1 MDIKEKLR
9 LAARQ
14 AENEQLSLIPP
25 DSEIEWVPSEEFIA
39 KIDEIAEPKPK
50 RRLFTIRRAVT
61 AAAVIALIST
71 MFIPVFMSPDT
82 SDGTNGDGGNLFYG
96 SDAASDDKAL
106 GEQLKGDIPTTES
119 KDDSGTPESE
129 DNFGTL
135 ESEDNFGTPES
146 KDDSGTPESE
156 AESRPPSTPNPDD
169 YDGVS
174 DAEDIP
180 VEVVFEPDYLPEG
193 YVQTDLTISQRF
205 TVMTYSNG
213 NSVIRLYC
221 IDGTSDFSAYEEVK
235 ININQ
240 IDYYNNAPTDSFNYN
255 PDGIENN
262 QQNVSWNGSN
272 VTFVLTGNENISQEE
287 LIKIAASVNIE
298 PKE

>member
-9 LAARQ
+9 LAAQQ

-39 KIDEIAEPKPK
+39 KIDEIAELKPK

-61 AAAVIALIST
+61 VAAAVALIST

-82 SDGTNGDGGNLFYG
+82 SDGTNGEGGNPFYDSG
-96 SDAASDDKAL
+96 DVSNDKAL
-106 GEQLKGDIPTTES
+106 GEQLRGDIPTTES
-119 KDDSGTPESE
+119 KDDSGTTESE
-129 DNFGTL
+129 DNFV
-135 ESEDNFGTPES
+135 TPES
-146 KDDSGTPESE
+146 KDDSGTTESE

-180 VEVVFEPDYLPEG
+180 VEVVFEPDYLPAG
-193 YVQTDLTISQRF
+193 YVHTDLTISQRF

-240 IDYYNNAPTDSFNYN
+240 IDYYKNVSADSYKFH
-255 PDGIENN
+255 PEGIERN

-287 LIKIAASVNIE
+287 LMKIAVSVNIE

>member
-9 LAARQ
+9 LAALQ
-14 AENEQLSLIPP
+14 AENEAVALIPP
-25 DSEIEWVPSEEFIA
+25 DSEINWTPSEAFNEKMNELIEA
-39 KIDEIAEPKPK
+39 KPK
-50 RRLFTIRRAVT
+50 RRLFTIKRVII
-61 AAAVIALIST
+61 AAAVVALIST

-82 SDGTNGDGGNLFYG
+82 SDGTYGDGGNPFYD
-96 SDAASDDKAL
+96 SDDVSDDKAL
-106 GEQLKGDIPTTES
+106 GEQLKGDISTTES

-129 DNFGTL
+129 DNF
-135 ESEDNFGTPES
+135 
-146 KDDSGTPESE
+146 GTPESE

-180 VEVVFEPDYLPEG
+180 IGIVFEPDYLPAG
-193 YVQTDLTISQRF
+193 YVHTDLTISQRF

-213 NSVIRLYC
+213 NSVIRLYW
-221 IDGTSDFSAYEEVK
+221 IDGASDFSAYEEVK

-240 IDYYNNAPTDSFNYN
+240 IDYYKNVPTDSYKFH
-255 PDGIENN
+255 PEGIERN

-287 LIKIAASVNIE
+287 LIKIAVSVNIE